1 MRWTLSRCSL
11 LAFSGDQSR
20 NQEHLLRLP
29 SAQNAARSSL
39 SVAWG
44 FFVEGGLDAGDPD
57 DRKRS
62 RRSGLAQGRGG
73 FPPSSSECQ
82 PPWRRP
88 VPAPDGR
95 PADDKGAIGY
105 GAGDGSGASEAA
117 PERLG
122 VIQARDVCRHPVET
136 DLDRRC
142 YWGADLEPA

>member
-1 MRWTLSRCSL
+1 MSTTTR
-11 LAFSGDQSR
+11 
-20 NQEHLLRLP
+20 
-29 SAQNAARSSL
+29 
-39 SVAWG
+39 
-44 FFVEGGLDAGDPD
+44 
-57 DRKRS
+57 
-62 RRSGLAQGRGG
+62 
-73 FPPSSSECQ
+73 PPSPGRCASIDWTSLPWRGSPVRVECQ